1 MDIKE
6 IHKYLVAFLNAEV
19 TKAGFKKTI
28 IGISGGVDSAVSA
41 YLAVE
46 ALGKK
51 NVFGVVLPYKTS
63 SPVSIADAQLVIN
76 KLGIR
81 NQTIDITPMVDEYLK
96 VDPDMSRLRLGNI
109 AARARMIVLYDLSA
123 KENSLV
129 IGTSN
134 KTEILLGY
142 GTLYGDTASAI
153 NPLGDLYKTQIW
165 DLAKELGVPENIIS
179 KIPTADLWEGQTD
192 EGELGY
198 LYKDVD
204 QLLVEMIDNHKNDF
218 ELKAAGF
225 EKDFIDKVR
234 RQISSNEFKRRLPL
248 IAKLPV

>member
-1 MDIKE
+1 MDIKA
-6 IHKYLVAFLNAEV
+6 IHKYLVAFLNSEI
-19 TKAGFKKTI
+19 TKAGFRKAI

-46 ALGKK
+46 ALGKE

-81 NQTIDITPMVDEYLK
+81 NQTIDITPMVDEYFK
-96 VDPDMSRLRLGNI
+96 VDPEMNRLRLGNI
-109 AARARMIVLYDLSA
+109 AARARMIILYDMSA
-123 KENSLV
+123 KENALV

-179 KIPTADLWEGQTD
+179 KIPTADLWAGQTD
-192 EGELGY
+192 EGDLGY

-204 QLLVEMIDNHKNDF
+204 KLLFEMIDNRKTDA
-218 ELKAAGF
+218 ELVAAGF
-225 EKDFIDKVR
+225 ENEFIDKVR
-234 RQISSNEFKRRLPL
+234 LRISNYEFKRRLPL
-248 IAKLPV
+248 IAKLPE